1 MHLRSHS
8 HAANMIAYYKN
19 DDIEIKHCRG
29 YTYATKPHIHEE
41 LSIGIITEGET
52 TLKIA
57 GKPYKFR
64 EGEVVIIYPGTS
76 HLCKPKSDHFFEF
89 VMVYLNPEIFK
100 TLGIGVGRL
109 SLSKD
114 RMLEVISMLRDI
126 LEEED
131 AGKRIASLYEMVREM
146 VTETSEQVLLSP
158 TQSIRQIGKF
168 IAQHAEEALSLSS
181 VSDTFDTDQ
190 YTIIRNFKKMINTT
204 PGAYKQQIRL
214 TKAKT
219 LLHANLSIVDVTYTM
234 GYYDQSH
241 FVRQFKAVYGI
252 APSIY
257 RQKLS
262 GG

>member
-1 MHLRSHS
+1 
-8 HAANMIAYYKN
+8 MIAYYKD

-64 EGEVVIIYPGTS
+64 AGEVVIIYPGTS
-76 HLCKPKSDHFFEF
+76 HLCKPKSNHSFEF
-89 VMVYLNPEIFK
+89 VMVYLNPEVFE

-114 RMLEVISMLRDI
+114 RKLQVTSTLRDI
-126 LEEED
+126 LE
-131 AGKRIASLYEMVREM
+131 GKDIENRITSLNEMIKEM
-146 VTETSEQVLLSP
+146 MTETSEQVLLSP

-168 IAQHAEEALSLSS
+168 IAQHSEEALPLSS
-181 VSDTFDTDQ
+181 VSDTFNTDQ

-214 TKAKT
+214 TKAKA

-252 APSIY
+252 APSLY
-257 RQKLS
+257 RLKLNGGRERTQK
-262 GG
+262 